1 MKPFSRA
8 GWAAFGLGG
17 LAYVVSFAAAPRIL
31 GRLGVEPRIAARYT
45 LDLLMFVA
53 PVGLLATGALGV
65 AAQELRASS
74 MLVFVGVTVAGAVAN
89 AFAYGTVVEGVKWSR
104 VRLRPM
110 FWVIV
115 LGIALYWGVLL
126 ATWFM

>member
-31 GRLGVEPRIAARYT
+31 GRFGVEPRIAARYT

-65 AAQELRASS
+65 AAQELRAS
-74 MLVFVGVTVAGAVAN
+74 N